1 MKPNKRD
8 LKAFVRFDGSGRV
21 VSSSLILRKQKPK
34 VGKWMEVQAYQCCN
48 GPSVITTPG
57 DTLPSTNFSV
67 SIACDGTEQ
76 NVSFVL
82 VGSFTT
88 ITAVV
93 AALNLQFGFIG
104 TFSVAE
110 NGTDIIVTLSESM
123 AETFRGCDITVTSE
137 YNPA

>member
-1 MKPNKRD
+1 MTPNKRD

-57 DTLPSTNFSV
+57 DDLPSTNFSV

-82 VGSFTT
+82 VGAFTT

-110 NGTDIIVTLSESM
+110 NGTDIIVTLSEDM
-123 AETFRGCDITVTSE
+123 AETFRGCDITVTSS
-137 YNPA
+137 YNP

>member
-1 MKPNKRD
+1 MTPNKRD

-82 VGSFTT
+82 VGAFTT

-110 NGTDIIVTLSESM
+110 NGTDIIVTLSEDM
-123 AETFRGCDITVTSE
+123 AETFRGCDITVTSS
-137 YNPA
+137 YNP